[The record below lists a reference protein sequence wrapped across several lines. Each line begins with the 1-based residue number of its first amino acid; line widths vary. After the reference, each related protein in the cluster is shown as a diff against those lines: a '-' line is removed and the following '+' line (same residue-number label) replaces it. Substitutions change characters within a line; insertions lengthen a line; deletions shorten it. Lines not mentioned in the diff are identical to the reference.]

1 MITLA
6 RIAVYP
12 FKSLDPVAVDE
23 AAVLSSGALEHDR
36 RFALCDETG
45 AFINGKRDARIHG
58 IRGTL
63 DLLSGVV
70 RVKAGDVAQDRLF
83 HIEQDRAALEVWFS
97 DYFGRRLHVV
107 ENRVSGLPDDSEYP
121 GPTVIGTATL
131 ETVAAW
137 FEGITLDEARL
148 RFRANLEICGVEP
161 FWEDR
166 LVARVGD
173 VVRFSIGAVQF
184 EGMNPCARCVV
195 PSRSAATGDANATF
209 QRRFVELRRAS
220 FPSWAEPERF
230 DHFYR
235 LAVNTRPVPAT
246 VPGRLRVGDEV
257 RILETR
263 PF

>member
-23 AAVLSSGALEHDR
+23 ATVLASGALENDR

-45 AFINGKRDARIHG
+45 ALINGKRDAGVHG
-58 IRGTL
+58 IRSTFEL
-63 DLLSGVV
+63 DVLH
-70 RVKAGDVAQDRLF
+70 VKTGDAALGRSFHVSQDRTG
-83 HIEQDRAALEVWFS
+83 LEDWFS
-97 DYFGRRLHVV
+97 HYFGRRVRIA
-107 ENRVSGLPDDSEYP
+107 ENRVTGLPDDSEYP

-131 ETVAAW
+131 ETVASW
-137 FEGITLDEARL
+137 FEGMTVDEARL

-173 VVRFSIGAVQF
+173 VVRFSIGAVEF

-195 PSRSAATGDANATF
+195 PSRAATTGEANATF
-209 QRRFVELRRAS
+209 QKSFVERRRAS
-220 FPSWAEPERF
+220 LPSWAEPERF

-235 LAVNTRPVPAT
+235 LAVNTRPVNAT
-246 VPGRLRVGDEV
+246 VPGRIRVGDEV